1 MADESAGKIKIE
13 LEADANELEQG
24 IEQAGE
30 KISSSIQTAF
40 QTALENALSRLNKIG
55 EQTNKIANDIG
66 NKAKEESEV
75 IKSTTEKSTE
85 EASKKSRKSLLG
97 VFDNFHQKAKTESTA
112 AGKAISGKMIQSAAD
127 IKAAFDMAIGS
138 VRTLLSKSKELM
150 SAYQTQI
157 EAEARLSATMRNTT
171 GASKEQIQSVKDLAG
186 EIQGLGVIGDEVSIA
201 GMQELATYIE
211 NVDSLKTMMPVLDDM
226 IAQQYGYSA
235 STDSAVTISTML
247 GKVLQGQT
255 SALSRYG
262 YSFDKAQEKI
272 LKYGTEEERVAT
284 LAEVISQSVGGV
296 NKALANTPTGKMKQL
311 DNDFGDLKE
320 HLGNLVTNVLAPI
333 AKWLDIIILKLNDSL
348 SKANEFVKKIMNIQE
363 VVSGTG
369 LSNISETAADSTEN
383 INSATKAAEKLKKT
397 VAGFDQL
404 NILSSDD
411 SDSDSDSADS
421 QSSTGS
427 TAAIIPEPDTSKA
440 ESAIDRIGIKLGSL
454 RDKLREIYD
463 TSPLNDFVGSF
474 NEQFNKIDFSGIVN
488 NFQGIMQNLK
498 PIVQSYLNGTGKIL
512 TSKMKLFGTIIG
524 SIIRTV
530 TNILQTITGGINQS
544 LGENKGKISSFIT
557 TITGNVSNG
566 IDNINRL
573 ISTISNALNDSL
585 ERMRSQTQDSI
596 ATMLG
601 GFTTFSGTVGT
612 ITSEAFSIATKTI
625 ADWAADNEDKIG
637 EFFDNVQGIFNHTMT
652 TIGEVF
658 DDAGKTIDNI
668 WNNGGRQMWEGI
680 CQIVTDLGDIFIDT
694 FNNHITPIVNGFVDL
709 LKSAW
714 TDMLQPF
721 FDSVG
726 NALTKLFNEIIKPLW
741 DNILKPLFAWIVDK
755 IFTRL
760 KQQFER
766 VKGFFQGIFEAVGN
780 YLKGLWDSFSGF
792 IDFIKGIFT
801 GNWEQAWNG
810 IKGIF
815 NGISNSIKGIVN
827 GIKNA
832 FLSVWKSI
840 EDHWKRAG
848 DFFGNVWTAISGA
861 FKGAKD
867 WLIEQFTKAWDG
879 IKSLFT
885 KGGEFFEGIAESIG
899 EVFTNTVNSL
909 IDGINWVI
917 AQPFNA
923 LNDALGGIKNVGIG
937 GIKPFDW
944 IETIPVPQIPK
955 LAAGGLVTAPTLAMV
970 GDNKG
975 ASHDP
980 EVVAPLS
987 KLQGMIGSSNPEIIG
1002 LLSKIIGLLE
1012 NEESVYQNVIYL
1024 DSEAIER
1031 KLVKVR
1037 KRKQRRYGGA
1047 ST

>member
-1 MADESAGKIKIE
+1 MADESAGKISVDIIGNSRP
-13 LEADANELEQG
+13 LQNTINNL
-24 IEQAGE
+24 
-30 KISSSIQTAF
+30 SSIVQKPLAKLGGVIAAAF
-40 QTALENALSRLNKIG
+40 SAA
-55 EQTNKIANDIG
+55 A
-66 NKAKEESEV
+66 V
-75 IKSTTEKSTE
+75 IKFGKDSTE
-85 EASKKSRKSLLG
+85 AAASVNAANSQMAQTFGNL
-97 VFDNFHQKAKTESTA
+97 ESTA
-112 AGKAISGKMIQSAAD
+112 RAAMQNVAKDSGIIETRLQGVGTSIYAFAKSSGMDSASAMSMMQDALQVTADSAAYYD
-127 IKAAFDMAIGS
+127 RSLEETAESLKSFLKGNYANDAALGISCTETTRNIAANKLYGKSFKDLSEAQKQLALLQMVKDANKLSGALGQAAREADGWENVTGNLKESWRQLLAVVGQPVLKAA
-138 VRTLLSKSKELM
+138 
-150 SAYQTQI
+150 
-157 EAEARLSATMRNTT
+157 TT
-171 GASKEQIQSVKDLAG
+171 AVKNL
-186 EIQGLGVIGDEVSIA
+186 
-201 GMQELATYIE
+201 
-211 NVDSLKTMMPVLDDM
+211 
-226 IAQQYGYSA
+226 
-235 STDSAVTISTML
+235 
-247 GKVLQGQT
+247 T
-255 SALSRYG
+255 SAL
-262 YSFDKAQEKI
+262 Q
-272 LKYGTEEERVAT
+272 T
-284 LAEVISQSVGGV
+284 LTVYAKTAVQSVAKLL
-296 NKALANTPTGKMKQL
+296 NL
-311 DNDFGDLKE
+311 DMSDISSAGNAAAESIGNVAGNADDSADN
-320 HLGNLVTNVLAPI
+320 LGA
-333 AKWLDIIILKLNDSL
+333 
-348 SKANEFVKKIMNIQE
+348 
-363 VVSGTG
+363 
-369 LSNISETAADSTEN
+369 
-383 INSATKAAEKLKKT
+383 ATKAAEKLKKT

-530 TNILQTITGGINQS
+530 TNILQTITGGINQF
-544 LGENKGKISSFIT
+544 LGENKGRISSFIT
-557 TITGNVSNG
+557 TITGNVSDG

-573 ISTISNALNDSL
+573 ISTISNVLNDSL
-585 ERMRSQTQDSI
+585 ERMRGQTQDAI

-755 IFTRL
+755 IFTQL

-766 VKGFFQGIFEAVGN
+766 VKGFFQGIFEAVGS

-987 KLQGMIGSSNPEIIG
+987 KLQGMIGSSDPEIIG